1 LNLLYCA
8 EAGRGLRAR
17 FLLHVRCDFI
27 KPVDQPLSS
36 GGDLFCFPMK
46 QITITLNFGI

>member
-27 KPVDQPLSS
+27 KPVDQP
-36 GGDLFCFPMK
+36 
-46 QITITLNFGI
+46 TLCHQAVIYFVFQ